1 MDPRI
6 CLQLCLLQ
14 AGQRTI
20 PFDVFNDLWGVT
32 VHFNPQNVFIFRR
45 FASWGCYV
53 HCLSRSPERKF
64 LMLLGSPALLMIAFS
79 IRKGERREISFPST
93 SEGMMRTLGT

>member
-1 MDPRI
+1 MNSRI
-6 CLQLCLLQ
+6 CSQLCLLK

-20 PFDVFNDLWGVT
+20 PFDVFKDLWGVT

-45 FASWGCYV
+45 FASWGCLV
-53 HCLSRSPERKF
+53 HSISRSPDRKY
-64 LMLLGSPALLMIAFS
+64 LMLLDSPAILMIAFS

-93 SEGMMRTLGT
+93 SE